1 MECCPSSSTVG
12 MGVIKAMTIEQSKR
26 NALSGLLF
34 GIQSSQLTRSS
45 LLPLL
50 LGGLTIISGLPAT
63 LILGG
68 CANALPGDTPTSQ
81 LLALESQPV
90 ESGRLLPP
98 VPSPNVSSPT
108 SSNQSFL
115 VYVSGDSPSLL
126 AQVRQVEP
134 GAFIRSHNGHR
145 VIQTGSF
152 TNQEYAHEQIIT
164 LRSRGVT
171 AQIAISQEARQPH
184 LSGQKLLRAGNTL
197 DVRYSGKAPQI
208 IQMGETHDLTLTL
221 AESVLNRAG
230 QVVLPAGS
238 LIRGR
243 IVPLPRGSEFVASS
257 IQVDGAVYPLNA
269 RSVPLGDVKA
279 PRQISVPATATN
291 AAMRAGG
298 MVLGQV
304 LDQQQATVPQVLRR
318 AVGVGVGNPTARAT
332 VIEPN
337 AVITLQLTS
346 DF

>member
-1 MECCPSSSTVG
+1 V
-12 MGVIKAMTIEQSKR
+12 
-26 NALSGLLF
+26 
-34 GIQSSQLTRSS
+34 
-45 LLPLL
+45 
-50 LGGLTIISGLPAT
+50 T

-81 LLALESQPV
+81 LLASRPI

-108 SSNQSFL
+108 LSNQSFL

-134 GAFIRSHNGHR
+134 GAFIRSHNGRR
-145 VIQTGSF
+145 VIQTGLF
-152 TNQEYAHEQIIT
+152 ATQEYAQEQIIA

-171 AQIAISQEARQPH
+171 AQLAVSQEARQSQI
-184 LSGQKLLRAGNTL
+184 SGQKLLRAGNTL

-208 IQMGETHDLTLTL
+208 IQMGKTHDLTLTL

-230 QVVLPAGS
+230 QAVLPAGS

-243 IVPLPRGSEFVASS
+243 IVPVQGGSEFVASS
-257 IQVDGAVYPLNA
+257 IQVNKAVYPLNA
-269 RSVPLGDVKA
+269 RSTLLRDVKA
-279 PRQISVPATATN
+279 PRQTSAPATATN
-291 AAMRAGG
+291 AALRVGDR
-298 MVLGQV
+298 VLGQV
-304 LDQQQATVPQVLRR
+304 LSQQQATVPQVLRT
-318 AVGVGVGNPTARAT
+318 AGAGVGNSTARAT

>member
-1 MECCPSSSTVG
+1 
-12 MGVIKAMTIEQSKR
+12 MGVIKAMAIQSKR
-26 NALSGLLF
+26 NALSRLLSR
-34 GIQSSQLTRSS
+34 IQSS

-50 LGGLTIISGLPAT
+50 WGSLTIISGLPVT

-81 LLALESQPV
+81 LLASRPV

-98 VPSPNVSSPT
+98 VPSPNISSST
-108 SSNQSFL
+108 SSNQRFL

-134 GAFIRSHNGHR
+134 RAFMRSHNGRR
-145 VIQTGSF
+145 VIQTGSYA
-152 TNQEYAHEQIIT
+152 NQEYAQEQIIA
-164 LRSRGVT
+164 LRSRGIT
-171 AQIAISQEARQPH
+171 AQFAIDQEARQPQ

-197 DVRYSGKAPQI
+197 NVRYSGKTPQI
-208 IQMGETHDLTLTL
+208 IQMGKTHGLTLTL
-221 AESVLNRAG
+221 AETVLNRAG
-230 QVVLPAGS
+230 QTVLPAGS

-243 IVPLPRGSEFVASS
+243 IVPVQGGSQFVASS

-269 RSVPLGDVKA
+269 RSTLLRDVKA
-279 PRQISVPATATN
+279 SRQSAPATATN
-291 AAMRAGG
+291 AALEATRGV
-298 MVLGQV
+298 VLGQV
-304 LDQQQATVPQVLRR
+304 LGQQQTTIPQVLSR
-318 AVGVGVGNPTARAT
+318 AGVEVGTTTTPRAT